1 MREYELSLSIIMGVF
16 FKGIFYDYE
25 IQFEYKEINVN
36 NRIVFD
42 QLVGIFLLLLKSFK
56 SVCKYFK
63 CYKILF

>member
-1 MREYELSLSIIMGVF
+1 MILGIIMGVF
-16 FKGIFYDYE
+16 IKVIFYDYE

-36 NRIVFD
+36 NMIVFD